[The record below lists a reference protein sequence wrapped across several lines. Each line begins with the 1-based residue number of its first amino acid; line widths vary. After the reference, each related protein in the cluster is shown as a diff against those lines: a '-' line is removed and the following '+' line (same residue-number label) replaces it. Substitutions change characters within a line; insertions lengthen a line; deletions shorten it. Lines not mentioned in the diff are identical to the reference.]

1 MTKTFKTILM
11 CVGSFGAGAVSGITG
26 YKFYE
31 KRKLKKY
38 SGRYKWDDCD
48 LEDDWEPTEPDPDEP
63 DQNSNIEEKIKDFQ
77 EYVNRASEK
86 PLEPVPEEDIPE
98 GVVISN
104 IPDGERPRQVELS
117 EVDVDMCDLL
127 CFTQFKCG
135 TVTDE
140 NFEPVDYIEAYIPAD
155 ILEVNKTEDDV
166 FYTYSPMFN
175 AYVELT
181 YDSMLY
187 EDFLKAHPMLTR

>member
-11 CVGSFGAGAVSGITG
+11 CVGSFGAGAISGIAG

-38 SGRYKWDDCD
+38 SGRYKWNDCD
-48 LEDDWEPTEPDPDEP
+48 LEDDLEHVDVASMHPNP
-63 DQNSNIEEKIKDFQ
+63 IVEEKIKEFK
-77 EYVNRASEK
+77 EYVKNTSEK
-86 PLEPVPEEDIPE
+86 PLDPVPEEDIPE

-104 IPDGERPRQVELS
+104 IPDDERPRQVGLS
-117 EVDVDMCDLL
+117 EVDVDMSDLL

>member
-11 CVGSFGAGAVSGITG
+11 CAGSFGAGAISGIVG

-38 SGRYKWDDCD
+38 SGRYKWE
-48 LEDDWEPTEPDPDEP
+48 EDDRELVNAAAEEP
-63 DQNSNIEEKIKDFQ
+63 DQNSDIEQRIKNFQ
-77 EYVNRASEK
+77 EYIKNTSEK
-86 PLEPVPEEDIPE
+86 PLDPVPEEDIPE

-104 IPDGERPRQVELS
+104 IPDDERPHQVGLS
-117 EVDVDMCDLL
+117 EVDVDMSDLL

-140 NFEPVDYIEAYIPAD
+140 NFEPVDYIEAYIPTD
-155 ILEVNKTEDDV
+155 ILEVNKNEDDV